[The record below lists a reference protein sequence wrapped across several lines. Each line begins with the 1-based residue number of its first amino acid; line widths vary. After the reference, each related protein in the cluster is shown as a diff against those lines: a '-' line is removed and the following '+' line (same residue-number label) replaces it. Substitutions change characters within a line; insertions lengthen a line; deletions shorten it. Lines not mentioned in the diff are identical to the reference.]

1 MCVKRLTGS
10 EMRPYCH
17 FNVCMDGNQLRLTTL
32 DVGNNQIGV
41 IENIAHL
48 KGLEEFWVRPTGA
61 PPASGSPAH
70 QCIWR
75 IRLVTTRSPI

>member
-1 MCVKRLTGS
+1 MG
-10 EMRPYCH
+10 
-17 FNVCMDGNQLRLTTL
+17 GNQLKLTTL

-61 PPASGSPAH
+61 PLPRVLRLTRVFGVSGQLQQGP
-70 QCIWR
+70 
-75 IRLVTTRSPI
+75 